1 MNYREK
7 RQYASEESFARGGE
21 RDDDIHADNVSKI
34 KARFVV
40 PKTEFSET
48 ETKIVMIGE
57 RFYEFK
63 NKELRLISTVK
74 LQLQNIEE
82 GQDSNVFYNNGNEAI
97 LDKEVSVTEDYVTVH
112 EDIKNVDKT
121 KEYFV
126 DFKEG
131 QAIFY
136 KIDSN
141 DNRIKIKGLVN
152 TPKLITVEKKE
163 KDNEDK
169 YIVKSSDLPAPTK
182 TFIKPVVQRL
192 SEEGKVL
199 YTSHGEVDKKPVSDK
214 LKENK
219 EVVSTDLK
227 EIKTENL
234 FESGDL

>member
-1 MNYREK
+1 
-7 RQYASEESFARGGE
+7 
-21 RDDDIHADNVSKI
+21 
-34 KARFVV
+34 
-40 PKTEFSET
+40 
-48 ETKIVMIGE
+48 MIGE

-63 NKELRLISTVK
+63 NKDLRLISTVK

-97 LDKEVSVTEDYVTVH
+97 LDKEVSVAEDYVTVH

-141 DNRIKIKGLVN
+141 DNRVKIKGLVN

-169 YIVKSSDLPAPTK
+169 YSIKTTDLAAPSK
-182 TFIKPVVQRL
+182 TFIRPVV
-192 SEEGKVL
+192 
-199 YTSHGEVDKKPVSDK
+199 
-214 LKENK
+214 
-219 EVVSTDLK
+219 
-227 EIKTENL
+227 
-234 FESGDL
+234 